1 MTTIEKLT
9 ILTDAAKYDVAC
21 TSSGIDRGGKKGKLG
36 SAVKMGICHSFASDG
51 RCISLLKV
59 LMTNACIYD
68 CQYCINRR
76 SNDTPRATFTP
87 RELADLT
94 IGFYRRNYIEGLFLS
109 SAVVKNPDYTCE
121 LLIQTLRLLR
131 EEYGFRGYIHAKAIP
146 GADNRLLTLLG
157 MLADRMSVNIE
168 LPSER
173 SLKLLAPDK
182 SKRSILQPMGLIAGK
197 IQETRYD
204 LIRYRSTP
212 KFAPAGQSTQM
223 IIGATPDTDWNILR
237 LTEGL
242 YRKYGLRRVF
252 YSAYMPVSE
261 NALLPPKGTKPP
273 LLREHRLYQADWL
286 LRFYGF
292 QASELLDEQHQSFN
306 PLIDPKCNWAVN
318 HMELFPVEVNRAPY
332 DMLLRVP
339 GIGVRSAQRIV
350 AARRTGSLDYAGL
363 KKIGVVLKRA
373 QYFILCRGKRAEGLK
388 ITPDN
393 VLRALISENCQ
404 QLLSDSLRETEQLSL
419 FDQNKPSR
427 EEELRRCLSTPL

>member
-76 SNDTPRATFTP
+76 SNDTPRATFPP

-173 SLKLLAPDK
+173 SLKLLAPQK
-182 SKRSILQPMGLIAGK
+182 HKESILTPMAMLAEGAKERAKSARGL
-197 IQETRYD
+197 
-204 LIRYRSTP
+204 S
-212 KFAPAGQSTQM
+212 AGQTTQM
-223 IIGATPDTDWNILR
+223 IVGASSETDGTIITLSDA
-237 LTEGL
+237 L
-242 YRKYGLRRVF
+242 YRKFSLKRVY
-252 YSAYMPVSE
+252 YSAFLLTPD
-261 NALLPPKGTKPP
+261 NANSLLPAKSQEKT
-273 LLREHRLYQADWL
+273 REHRLYQADWL
-286 LRFYGF
+286 LRFYNF
-292 QASELLDEQHQSFN
+292 SADELLAPGENF
-306 PLIDPKCNWAVN
+306 PLGLDPKSFWALK
-318 HMELFPVEVNRAPY
+318 HPELFPVEVNTVPLE
-332 DMLLRVP
+332 MLVRVP
-339 GIGVRSAQRIV
+339 GIGIRSAGKIMN
-350 AARRTGSLDYAGL
+350 ARRFKKLDFSDL
-363 KKIGVVLKRA
+363 LRMRVPLKRA
-373 QYFILCRGKRAEGLK
+373 RHFLTAKGKFEG
-388 ITPDN
+388 
-393 VLRALISENCQ
+393 AA
-404 QLLSDSLRETEQLSL
+404 LLSADFLAEYTQTSL
-419 FDQNKPSR
+419 FEAGYSALTG
-427 EEELRRCLSTPL
+427 EL